1 MYRGFNLILQK
12 ENLQVESN
20 SFSESISQQ
29 KKIIEDKIGS
39 FIGENGSL
47 DGSKMQTNW
56 FPQIKVDIFLS
67 HSHKDEKLAI
77 ALAGWLKKTFGLT
90 TFIDSCVWGVM
101 QVSGELW

>member
-39 FIGENGSL
+39 F
-47 DGSKMQTNW
+47 MMR
-56 FPQIKVDIFLS
+56 KVP
-67 HSHKDEKLAI
+67 
-77 ALAGWLKKTFGLT
+77 
-90 TFIDSCVWGVM
+90 
-101 QVSGELW
+101 